1 MRWFVEHSVGI
12 ITALV
17 PIIGYEQ
24 STEIAR
30 EALETGRGVYE
41 LVMERKLL
49 TRQELDRVLNPEAMT
64 GPMTAPPAVAG
75 R

>member
-1 MRWFVEHSVGI
+1 VGI

-17 PIIGYEQ
+17 PIIGYER

-49 TRQELDRVLNPEAMT
+49 TREELDRALNPEAMT
-64 GPMTAPPAVAG
+64 GPRDFPRAADG

>member
-1 MRWFVEHSVGI
+1 
-12 ITALV
+12 V
-17 PIIGYEQ
+17 PIIGYER

-41 LVMERKLL
+41 LVMEHKLL
-49 TRQELDRVLNPEAMT
+49 TREELDRALNPEAMT
-64 GPMTAPPAVAG
+64 GSIAAPPAVEV